1 MIKNKIKFARTAI
14 VRGSKA
20 GLFSL
25 GISREANDHVV
36 VVAPVSGGGEAGLSG
51 QAGNR
56 LGSGLGSTPDQNL
69 HNVSVLLRIESRKLW
84 KKMLWF
90 SLKEYSTKEFIY
102 HGILL
107 NYKWYHFF
115 CSEET
120 ISSENNHLGMQYIL
134 NLLSKAIREITS
146 PQTNKIYIIHKNRP
160 NKLKW
165 FDSIPSS
172 YG

>member
-14 VRGSKA
+14 VSGSKA
-20 GLFSL
+20 RLFSL

-90 SLKEYSTKEFIY
+90 SLKEYSTKLKLIY

-107 NYKWYHFF
+107 NYNDIIFSAVKKQLLLKIITWV
-115 CSEET
+115 CS
-120 ISSENNHLGMQYIL
+120 
-134 NLLSKAIREITS
+134 
-146 PQTNKIYIIHKNRP
+146 IYTELVIK
-160 NKLKW
+160 
-165 FDSIPSS
+165 S
-172 YG
+172 YS

>member
-90 SLKEYSTKEFIY
+90 SLKEYSTKLKLIY

-107 NYKWYHFF
+107 NYK
-115 CSEET
+115 
-120 ISSENNHLGMQYIL
+120 
-134 NLLSKAIREITS
+134 
-146 PQTNKIYIIHKNRP
+146 
-160 NKLKW
+160 
-165 FDSIPSS
+165 
-172 YG
+172 

>member
-56 LGSGLGSTPDQNL
+56 LGSGLGSTPNQNL

-90 SLKEYSTKEFIY
+90 RIF
-102 HGILL
+102 
-107 NYKWYHFF
+107 
-115 CSEET
+115 
-120 ISSENNHLGMQYIL
+120 
-134 NLLSKAIREITS
+134 
-146 PQTNKIYIIHKNRP
+146 NKI
-160 NKLKW
+160 KL
-165 FDSIPSS
+165 DIPWYSFELQMIS
-172 YG
+172 LRNNYF

>member
-14 VRGSKA
+14 VSGSKA
-20 GLFSL
+20 RLFSL
-25 GISREANDHVV
+25 GISRKANDHVV

-90 SLKEYSTKEFIY
+90 SLKEYSTKLKLIY

-107 NYKWYHFF
+107 NYK
-115 CSEET
+115 
-120 ISSENNHLGMQYIL
+120 
-134 NLLSKAIREITS
+134 
-146 PQTNKIYIIHKNRP
+146 
-160 NKLKW
+160 
-165 FDSIPSS
+165 
-172 YG
+172 